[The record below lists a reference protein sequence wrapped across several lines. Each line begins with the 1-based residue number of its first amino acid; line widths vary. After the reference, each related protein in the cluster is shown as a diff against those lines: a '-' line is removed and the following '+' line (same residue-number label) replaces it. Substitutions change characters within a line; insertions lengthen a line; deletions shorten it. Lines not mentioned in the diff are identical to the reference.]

1 MADAQLATEGIAAVT
16 MDPAAEAE
24 KAAKAAAREADKARK
39 KAEKAAKEAA
49 KLAAAEAR
57 AAAGPVQIKLVP
69 KPPVELESCP
79 GTRDFYPEDMRVR
92 TPQDPAVAQR
102 TTSTTPHRELTVWC
116 RIWLLS
122 RRMCRHSALPVT
134 I

>member
-1 MADAQLATEGIAAVT
+1 MAAVA
-16 MDPAAEAE
+16 MDPATEAE
-24 KAAKAAAREADKARK
+24 KAAKAATREADKARK

-49 KLAAAEAR
+49 KAAAAEAR

-92 TPQDPAVAQR
+92 ATSVGSSRAQYTVAQR
-102 TTSTTPHRELTVWC
+102 TTSMM
-116 RIWLLS
+116 RIE
-122 RRMCRHSALPVT
+122 T
-134 I
+134 

>member
-1 MADAQLATEGIAAVT
+1 MGDAQEVTEGIAAVA

-79 GTRDFYPEDMRVR
+79 GTRDFYPEDMRVCTLWILAR
-92 TPQDPAVAQR
+92 SPSIRHRRPHTEAWQCCVAYGCTHAARAVTPRSQ
-102 TTSTTPHRELTVWC
+102 
-116 RIWLLS
+116 
-122 RRMCRHSALPVT
+122 
-134 I
+134 